1 MVQILFSLND
11 KIFIYNGKFLGNT
24 YNAYSTINIVPTVV
38 TINGKTYYKVAG
50 KDEYVRVT
58 NITGT
63 QRTLRHNAYIYWS
76 SYRRTPGTGKIYKG
90 QTVTTYGA
98 AYTFKNG
105 KKYYRISGCSA
116 TNKRYIKQANF

>member
-50 KDEYVRVT
+50 KDEYVSVT

-63 QRTLRHNAYIYWS
+63 QRTLCHNAYIYW
-76 SYRRTPGTGKIYKG
+76 YH
-90 QTVTTYGA
+90 TVVPQVQVK
-98 AYTFKNG
+98 FIRVKL
-105 KKYYRISGCSA
+105 
-116 TNKRYIKQANF
+116 

>member
-24 YNAYSTINIVPTVV
+24 YNAY
-38 TINGKTYYKVAG
+38 
-50 KDEYVRVT
+50 
-58 NITGT
+58 
-63 QRTLRHNAYIYWS
+63 IYWS
-76 SYRRTPGTGKIYKG
+76 SYRRTPGTGKVYKG